1 MFRKLTKYEWKSYA
15 KSMFFLLIAVT
26 AITIIAIASIA
37 VFDASQFDSNSW
49 FAFVNMT
56 TYIGIFL
63 LYYFG
68 IIAISLAAMLIIAV
82 RFYKTMFTDEAYL
95 THTLPVTRAQL
106 FWSKFCSAFGYYLFT
121 TFLIILSAICV
132 FCTLLFKMSLGTDFI
147 NDITELYNEITSEI
161 GVLAIV
167 FYMIFYI
174 GITLISSLAGIMIIF
189 ASIILGQNFVKHR
202 IIGSI
207 VCYFIITI
215 IIQILAFVLN
225 FVSGLIST
233 QLLQFEMLSIQYYNV
248 YYFFIGI
255 FNVILF
261 VALTFISLSQL
272 KKNLNLE

>member
-1 MFRKLTKYEWKSYA
+1 MFRKLTKYEWKAYA

-37 VFDASQFDSNSW
+37 VFDASQFDASQFDSNSW

-132 FCTLLFKMSLGTDFI
+132 FCTLFI

-261 VALTFISLSQL
+261 VALTFISLSQF